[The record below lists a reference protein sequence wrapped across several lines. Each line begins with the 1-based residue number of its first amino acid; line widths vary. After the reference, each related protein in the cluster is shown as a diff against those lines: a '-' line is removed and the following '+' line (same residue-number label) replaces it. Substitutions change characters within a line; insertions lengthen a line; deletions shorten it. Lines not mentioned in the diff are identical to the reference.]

1 MQEAQTTLLKIMRT
15 YRTEYGENVYPLHKN
30 KYYVYTLCR
39 PNGIP
44 FYIGKGINGRIN
56 NHFKPSELKT
66 NTPKNATIK
75 KYRDKIKREII
86 AYFDSEESAYEYEE
100 WLISQY
106 KLSSE
111 GGVLKNYAKTRF
123 QYSELFTKNVS
134 SEGYKH
140 REVKYSEDIITLIYK
155 LYYTYL
161 LHPYEI
167 NDVLNINLNI
177 SMRHDY
183 IAYLLKGSKRKD
195 LYEKYIVGGLVVNNK
210 GRYETSIATTA
221 RKRDPSL
228 CYHLFQY
235 KTVRMLNNKDIS
247 AYLDY
252 PYDYV
257 EKLSK
262 GVKSPNIV
270 GVYNLLD
277 ITRFLLFKEN
287 NPEKE
292 YSYYGVTKKVFAQY
306 SAFSLTMCK
315 KYVPTYVR
323 MLEEFGDIHNYSEF
337 AKHLP
342 EIHTYTSFIL
352 DGLATAGEGTSTS
365 VNGKDN
371 SISNNE
377 NV

>member
-1 MQEAQTTLLKIMRT
+1 MRI
-15 YRTEYGENVYPLHKN
+15 YKTEYGENVYPLHKN
-30 KYYVYTLCR
+30 KYYVYALCR

-56 NHFKPSELKT
+56 NHFKPSQLKT
-66 NTPKNATIK
+66 NTPKNATIR
-75 KYRDKIKREII
+75 KYKDKTKREII

-140 REVKYSEDIITLIYK
+140 REVKYSEDTVVLIYK

-161 LHPYEI
+161 LHPHEI
-167 NDVLNINLNI
+167 KEVLNINLNI
-177 SMRHDY
+177 SITREYMAY
-183 IAYLLKGSKRKD
+183 ILKGAKRKD
-195 LYEKYIVGGLVVNNK
+195 LYEKYIVGGLIINNK
-210 GRYETSIATTA
+210 GIYKTSICTTA

-235 KTVRMLNNKDIS
+235 KKICMLTCKDIS
-247 AYLDY
+247 IYLGY
-252 PYDYV
+252 PYNYV
-257 EKLSK
+257 KKLNK
-262 GVKSPNIV
+262 GFNNFSIT
-270 GVYNLLD
+270 GAYNLLD
-277 ITRFLLFKEN
+277 IMRFLLFKEN

-292 YSYYGVTKKVFAQY
+292 PSYYGLTKKMFAQY
-306 SAFSLTMCK
+306 SAFDLNK
-315 KYVPTYVR
+315 YKQYVPVYMR
-323 MLEEFGDIHNYSEF
+323 MLKEFGDIHTYADF
-337 AKHLP
+337 TKCLP
-342 EIHTYTSFIL
+342 EIQTYTAFIS
-352 DGLATAGEGTSTS
+352 DGLEVGTSGNGTAKSTS
-365 VNGKDN
+365 TRDN
-371 SISNNE
+371 SISNTE